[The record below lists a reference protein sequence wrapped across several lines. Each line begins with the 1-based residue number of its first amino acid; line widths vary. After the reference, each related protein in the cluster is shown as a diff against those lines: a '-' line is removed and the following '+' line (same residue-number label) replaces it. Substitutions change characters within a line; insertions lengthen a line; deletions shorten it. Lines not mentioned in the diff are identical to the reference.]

1 MEHELT
7 RNKMKRLMRKRKK
20 RKTLLLNPDAALS
33 PEALSSPSANSP
45 LLASTPVRVYEPDP
59 NLTDK
64 CLKLFF
70 EPAESVEE
78 IKMLRSRMTMPPSNM
93 EELMKIQEEL
103 ASSAKTECQFC
114 HRKLQLAEQ
123 EIECLCH
130 AIFCKKHRLPSAHN
144 CSIDYKQTGRSKI
157 SRENPKIFEGENHKA
172 R

>member
-1 MEHELT
+1 MFFLPMVMQQGSISNLRSTIKSMTSVRGRPVYRGKLDKPKEYSTHWTPAKEMEHELT

-64 CLKLFF
+64 CLKVLFF

-103 ASSAKTECQFC
+103 ASSAKTECQV
-114 HRKLQLAEQ
+114 
-123 EIECLCH
+123 
-130 AIFCKKHRLPSAHN
+130 
-144 CSIDYKQTGRSKI
+144 
-157 SRENPKIFEGENHKA
+157 
-172 R
+172 